1 MGTVGIYGPHIEED
15 IDMLKRFKSNRVIHR
30 ILTNGIALPVIKNN
44 NSGTTHLAKSCD
56 NTRGGAVFKTR
67 CGYTGFNHDDDET
80 SKHIIY
86 YGKDGIKDIP
96 EITCQKCINIV
107 HNIVISMWYHGYC
120 DDMMTKKSSANEGQI
135 NHLINTINVKGIPL
149 YLNTTN
155 EDGTW
160 NERLTICRLNNNK
173 YIPWSNFKD
182 LSYYDAKWLQEVVNH
197 IPYTPPVRT
206 SHRDKTEAQ
215 RAAMNNHMSE
225 YMRLKHEEYLKA
237 RRFVDEYEQN
247 INV

>member
-1 MGTVGIYGPHIEED
+1 MFSLFGN
-15 IDMLKRFKSNRVIHR
+15 MLRSFEPRGVIHR
-30 ILTNGIALPVIKNN
+30 TLTNGVTLPVIKNN
-44 NSGTTHLAKSCD
+44 KSGIVHLAEYCG
-56 NTRGGAVFKTR
+56 NIREVTMFKTK
-67 CGYTGFNHDDDET
+67 CGYIGFNHDDET
-80 SKHIIY
+80 PKYVTYH
-86 YGKDGIKDIP
+86 GKEGIKDIP
-96 EITCQKCINIV
+96 EITCQKCINSV
-107 HNIVISMWYHGYC
+107 HEIIRSMLWYGY
-120 DDMMTKKSSANEGQI
+120 DGDMLTKSSSSNEGQI

-160 NERLTICRLNNNK
+160 NESLTIRRLNNNK
-173 YIPWSNFKD
+173 YIPWSSFKD

-206 SHRDKTEAQ
+206 SHRDKTEVQ